1 MTKLVI
7 GLEMHAEMKSTTKV
21 FSPSSNVYNK
31 MANVN
36 INEIDLAFPGFM
48 PSLNEECVKKAVEMA
63 LILKCDVAK
72 YMIFDRKNYYY
83 PDLPKGYQIT
93 QNTRP
98 VGINGN
104 LEVSLNGSKFNVE
117 ILDIHLEEDAAA
129 LDHLPTFSLID
140 YNRAG
145 VPLLETVTAP
155 CMHSADEA
163 IAFLE
168 TMCRIYKYTGIS
180 EADTKKGQIRCDV
193 NVNLMDDN
201 GNYITPKVEIKNVN
215 SLANVKLAILY
226 EEKRQLES
234 LKNNEPLYQET
245 RRFDESSGTTI
256 HMRSKAD
263 AIDYKYFVEPNIPP
277 YEITDDFIENIRK
290 TIPVLADARKDNY
303 MNNLGLDEYN
313 ANILIKD
320 INIAN
325 YFEKCVEVGIKPIIA
340 ANYINGIITS
350 YINEKDININ
360 DFYLKPEYLKQIND
374 AKESGILSSKGV
386 KEVFYKS
393 LEEKEEPKNF
403 ISKED
408 AQVSDENLIESIIDN
423 ILSSHEKEIT
433 IRSRGADAA
442 LPAVHGLRRRS
453 LLAGRPQRR
462 TGRRGQ
468 RGYRERLQRF

>member
-245 RRFDESSGTTI
+245 RRFDETSGTTV

-290 TIPVLADARKDNY
+290 TIPVLADIRKDNY
-303 MNNLGLDEYN
+303 MNNLCLDEYN

-360 DFYLKPEYLKQIND
+360 DFYLKPEFLKQIND

-433 IRSRGADAA
+433 EYKNGRTNIFDFFVGQVMKETRGKANPIITKD
-442 LPAVHGLRRRS
+442 
-453 LLAGRPQRR
+453 LLHKK
-462 TGRRGQ
+462 
-468 RGYRERLQRF
+468 LD

>member
-168 TMCRIYKYTGIS
+168 TMCRIYKYTDIS

-201 GNYITPKVEIKNVN
+201 RNYITPKVEIKNVN

-290 TIPVLADARKDNY
+290 TIPVLADIRKDNY

-325 YFEKCVEVGIKPIIA
+325 YFEKCIEVGIKPIIA

-393 LEEKEEPKNF
+393 LEEKKEPKNF

-433 IRSRGADAA
+433 EYKNGRTNIFDFFVGQVMKETRGKANPIITKD
-442 LPAVHGLRRRS
+442 
-453 LLAGRPQRR
+453 LLHKK
-462 TGRRGQ
+462 
-468 RGYRERLQRF
+468 LD

>member
-98 VGINGN
+98 VGI

-245 RRFDESSGTTI
+245 RRFDETSGTTV

-277 YEITDDFIENIRK
+277 YEITDEFVENIRK
-290 TIPVLADARKDNY
+290 TIPVLADIRKDNY

-393 LEEKEEPKNF
+393 LEEEKEPKNF

-408 AQVSDENLIESIIDN
+408 AQVSDENLIESIIDR
-423 ILSSHEKEIT
+423 ILSSHEKEILEYKNGRT
-433 IRSRGADAA
+433 NIFDFFVGQVMKETRGKANPIITKD
-442 LPAVHGLRRRS
+442 
-453 LLAGRPQRR
+453 LLHKK
-462 TGRRGQ
+462 
-468 RGYRERLQRF
+468 LD

>member
-1 MTKLVI
+1 MTKLVV
-7 GLEMHAEMKSTTKV
+7 GLEMHAEMKSDTKV

-48 PSLNEECVKKAVEMA
+48 PSLNAECVKKAVEMA

-72 YMIFDRKNYYY
+72 YMLFDRKNYYY

-129 LDHLPTFSLID
+129 LDHLESFSLID

-163 IAFLE
+163 LAFLE

-226 EEKRQLES
+226 EEKRQLEA
-234 LKNNEPLYQET
+234 LANNEELYQET
-245 RRFDESSGTTI
+245 RRFDEASGTTV

-277 YEITDDFIENIRK
+277 YEITEEFIQDVKKN
-290 TIPVLADARKDNY
+290 IPVLADERKENY
-303 MNNLGLDEYN
+303 INNLGIDEYN

-325 YFEKCVEVGIKPIIA
+325 YFEKCVEIGIKPNDA

-350 YINEKDININ
+350 YINEKDISIN
-360 DFYLKPEYLKQIND
+360 NFYLKPEYLKQIND
-374 AKESGILSSKGV
+374 AKESGILSSKQV

-393 LEEKEEPKNF
+393 LEEEKEPKNF
-403 ISKED
+403 ISKEN
-408 AQVSDENLIESIIDN
+408 AQVSDENLIENIIDN
-423 ILSSHEKEIT
+423 ILSSHENEISEYKNGKTNIFDFFVGQVMKETKGKANPIIT
-433 IRSRGADAA
+433 KE
-442 LPAVHGLRRRS
+442 
-453 LLAGRPQRR
+453 LLHKK
-462 TGRRGQ
+462 
-468 RGYRERLQRF
+468 LD

>member
-104 LEVSLNGSKFNVE
+104 LDVSLNGSKFNVE

-290 TIPVLADARKDNY
+290 TIPVLADIRKDNY
-303 MNNLGLDEYN
+303 MNNLCLDEYN

-408 AQVSDENLIESIIDN
+408 AQVSDENLIESIIDR

-433 IRSRGADAA
+433 EYKNGRTNIFDFFVGQVMKETRGKANPIITKD
-442 LPAVHGLRRRS
+442 
-453 LLAGRPQRR
+453 LLHKK
-462 TGRRGQ
+462 
-468 RGYRERLQRF
+468 LD

>member
-393 LEEKEEPKNF
+393 LEEEKEPKNF

-408 AQVSDENLIESIIDN
+408 AQVSDENLIESIIDR

-433 IRSRGADAA
+433 EYKNGRTNIFDFFVGQVMKETRGKANPIITKD
-442 LPAVHGLRRRS
+442 
-453 LLAGRPQRR
+453 LLHKK
-462 TGRRGQ
+462 
-468 RGYRERLQRF
+468 LD

>member
-290 TIPVLADARKDNY
+290 TIPVLADIRKDNY
-303 MNNLGLDEYN
+303 MNNLCLDEYN

-360 DFYLKPEYLKQIND
+360 DFYLKPEFLKQIND

-393 LEEKEEPKNF
+393 LEEKKEPKNF

-408 AQVSDENLIESIIDN
+408 AQVSDENLIESIIDR

-433 IRSRGADAA
+433 EYKNGRTNIFDFFVGQVMKETRGKANPIITKD
-442 LPAVHGLRRRS
+442 
-453 LLAGRPQRR
+453 LLHKK
-462 TGRRGQ
+462 
-468 RGYRERLQRF
+468 LD

>member
-168 TMCRIYKYTGIS
+168 TMCRIYKYTDIS

-290 TIPVLADARKDNY
+290 TIPVLADIRKDNY

-325 YFEKCVEVGIKPIIA
+325 YFEKCIEVGIKPIIA

-393 LEEKEEPKNF
+393 LEEEKEPKNF

-408 AQVSDENLIESIIDN
+408 AQVSDENLIESIIDR
-423 ILSSHEKEIT
+423 ILSSHEKEILEYKNGRT
-433 IRSRGADAA
+433 NIFDFFVGQVMKETRGKANPIITKD
-442 LPAVHGLRRRS
+442 
-453 LLAGRPQRR
+453 LLHKK
-462 TGRRGQ
+462 
-468 RGYRERLQRF
+468 LD

>member
-193 NVNLMDDN
+193 NVNIMDDN

-263 AIDYKYFVEPNIPP
+263 AIDYNYFVEPNIPP

-290 TIPVLADARKDNY
+290 TIPVLADIRKDNY
-303 MNNLGLDEYN
+303 MNNLCLDEYN

-393 LEEKEEPKNF
+393 LEEKKEPKNF

-408 AQVSDENLIESIIDN
+408 AQVSDENLIESIIDR

-433 IRSRGADAA
+433 EYKNGRTNIFDFFVGQVMKETRCKANPIITKD
-442 LPAVHGLRRRS
+442 
-453 LLAGRPQRR
+453 LLHKK
-462 TGRRGQ
+462 
-468 RGYRERLQRF
+468 LD

>member
-48 PSLNEECVKKAVEMA
+48 PSLNKECVKKAVEMA

-277 YEITDDFIENIRK
+277 YEITDEFVENIRK
-290 TIPVLADARKDNY
+290 AIPVLADIRKDNY

-374 AKESGILSSKGV
+374 AKEGGILSSKGV

-393 LEEKEEPKNF
+393 LEEEKEPKNF

-408 AQVSDENLIESIIDN
+408 AQVSDENLIESIIDR
-423 ILSSHEKEIT
+423 ILSSHEKEILEYKNGRT
-433 IRSRGADAA
+433 NIFDFFVGQVMKETKGKANPIITKD
-442 LPAVHGLRRRS
+442 
-453 LLAGRPQRR
+453 LLHKK
-462 TGRRGQ
+462 
-468 RGYRERLQRF
+468 LD

>member
-313 ANILIKD
+313 ANILIKN

-408 AQVSDENLIESIIDN
+408 AQVSDENLIESIIDR

-433 IRSRGADAA
+433 EYKNGRTNIFDFFVGQVMKETRGKANPIITKD
-442 LPAVHGLRRRS
+442 
-453 LLAGRPQRR
+453 LLHKK
-462 TGRRGQ
+462 
-468 RGYRERLQRF
+468 LD

>member
-1 MTKLVI
+1 MTKLVV

-72 YMIFDRKNYYY
+72 YMLFDRKNYYY

-129 LDHLPTFSLID
+129 LDHLQSFSLID

-168 TMCRIYKYTGIS
+168 TMCRIYKYTDIS

-226 EEKRQLES
+226 EEKRQLEA
-234 LKNNEPLYQET
+234 LQNNEPLYQET
-245 RRFDESSGTTI
+245 RRFDEASGMTV

-277 YEITDDFIENIRK
+277 YEITDEFVENIRN

-303 MNNLGLDEYN
+303 MSNLGLDEYN

-325 YFEKCVEVGIKPIIA
+325 YFEKCVEVGIKPIDA

-374 AKESGILSSKGV
+374 AKESGILSSKQV

-393 LEEKEEPKNF
+393 LEEKKEPKNF

-408 AQVSDENLIESIIDN
+408 AQVSDESLIESIIDN
-423 ILSSHEKEIT
+423 ILSSHEKEIAEYKNGRT
-433 IRSRGADAA
+433 NIFDFFVGKVMKETRGKAN
-442 LPAVHGLRRRS
+442 PIITKE
-453 LLAGRPQRR
+453 LLHKK
-462 TGRRGQ
+462 
-468 RGYRERLQRF
+468 LD

>member
-7 GLEMHAEMKSTTKV
+7 GLEMHAEMKSITKV

-63 LILKCDVAK
+63 IILKCDIAK
-72 YMIFDRKNYYY
+72 YMLFDRKNYYY

-104 LEVSLNGSKFNVE
+104 LDVSLNGTKFNVE

-163 IAFLE
+163 VAFLE

-180 EADTKKGQIRCDV
+180 DADTKKGQIRCDV

-226 EEKRQLES
+226 EEKRQLDA
-234 LKNNEPLYQET
+234 LQNNEPLYQET
-245 RRFDESSGTTI
+245 RRFDESSGTTV

-277 YEITDDFIENIRK
+277 YEITKDFIENIRK
-290 TIPVLADARKDNY
+290 TIPVLADERKEKY
-303 MNNLGLDEYN
+303 ISNLGLDEYN

-325 YFEKCVEVGIKPIIA
+325 YFEKCVEVGIKPDKA

-350 YINEKDININ
+350 YINEKDISIN
-360 DFYLKPEYLKQIND
+360 EFYLTPEYLKQIND

-386 KEVFYKS
+386 KEVFFKS
-393 LEEKEEPKNF
+393 LESKKEPKNF
-403 ISKED
+403 ISKDD
-408 AQVSDENLIESIIDN
+408 AQVSDEDLIEQIIDN
-423 ILSSHEKEIT
+423 IISLHEKEVIDYKNGRTNIFDFFVGQVMKETRGKANPIIT
-433 IRSRGADAA
+433 KDILHKKLD
-442 LPAVHGLRRRS
+442 
-453 LLAGRPQRR
+453 
-462 TGRRGQ
+462 
-468 RGYRERLQRF
+468 

>member
-104 LEVSLNGSKFNVE
+104 LEVSLNSSKFNVE

-245 RRFDESSGTTI
+245 RRFDETSGTTV

-277 YEITDDFIENIRK
+277 YEITDEFVENIRK
-290 TIPVLADARKDNY
+290 TIPVLADIRKDNY

-393 LEEKEEPKNF
+393 LEEEKEPKNF

-408 AQVSDENLIESIIDN
+408 AQVSDENLIESIIDR
-423 ILSSHEKEIT
+423 ILSSHEKEILEYKNGRT
-433 IRSRGADAA
+433 NIFDFFVGQVMKETRGKANPIITKD
-442 LPAVHGLRRRS
+442 
-453 LLAGRPQRR
+453 LLHKK
-462 TGRRGQ
+462 
-468 RGYRERLQRF
+468 LD

>member
-155 CMHSADEA
+155 CIHSADEA

-290 TIPVLADARKDNY
+290 TIPVLADIRKDNY

-393 LEEKEEPKNF
+393 LEEEKEPKNF

-408 AQVSDENLIESIIDN
+408 AQVSDENLIESIIDR
-423 ILSSHEKEIT
+423 ILSSHEKEILEYKNGRT
-433 IRSRGADAA
+433 NIFDFFVGQVMKETRGKANPIITKD
-442 LPAVHGLRRRS
+442 
-453 LLAGRPQRR
+453 LLHKK
-462 TGRRGQ
+462 
-468 RGYRERLQRF
+468 LD

>member
-263 AIDYKYFVEPNIPP
+263 AIDYKYFVEPNISP

-408 AQVSDENLIESIIDN
+408 AQVSDENLIESIIDR

-433 IRSRGADAA
+433 EYKNGRTNIFDFFVGQVMKETRGKANPIITKD
-442 LPAVHGLRRRS
+442 
-453 LLAGRPQRR
+453 LLHKK
-462 TGRRGQ
+462 
-468 RGYRERLQRF
+468 LD

>member
-245 RRFDESSGTTI
+245 RRFDETSGTTI

-277 YEITDDFIENIRK
+277 YEITDEFVENIRK
-290 TIPVLADARKDNY
+290 TIPVLADIRKDNY

-374 AKESGILSSKGV
+374 AIESGILSSKGV

-393 LEEKEEPKNF
+393 LEEEKEPKNF

-408 AQVSDENLIESIIDN
+408 AQVSDENLIESIIDR
-423 ILSSHEKEIT
+423 ILSSHEKEILEYKNGRT
-433 IRSRGADAA
+433 NIFDFFVGQVMKETRGKANPIITKD
-442 LPAVHGLRRRS
+442 
-453 LLAGRPQRR
+453 LLHKK
-462 TGRRGQ
+462 
-468 RGYRERLQRF
+468 LD

>member
-72 YMIFDRKNYYY
+72 YMLFDRKNYYY

-168 TMCRIYKYTGIS
+168 TMCRIYKYTDIS

-226 EEKRQLES
+226 EEKRQLEA
-234 LKNNEPLYQET
+234 LQNNEPLYQET
-245 RRFDESSGTTI
+245 RRFDEASGTTV

-277 YEITDDFIENIRK
+277 YEITDEFVENIRK
-290 TIPVLADARKDNY
+290 TIPVLADVRKDNY
-303 MNNLGLDEYN
+303 MSNLGLDEYN

-374 AKESGILSSKGV
+374 AKESGVLSSKGV

-393 LEEKEEPKNF
+393 LEEKKEPKNF

-423 ILSSHEKEIT
+423 ILSSHEKEIAEYKNGRT
-433 IRSRGADAA
+433 NIFDFFVGQVMKETRGKANPIITKD
-442 LPAVHGLRRRS
+442 
-453 LLAGRPQRR
+453 LLHKK
-462 TGRRGQ
+462 
-468 RGYRERLQRF
+468 LD

>member
-245 RRFDESSGTTI
+245 RRFDETSGTTI

-290 TIPVLADARKDNY
+290 TIPVLADIRKDNY

-313 ANILIKD
+313 ANILIKE

-393 LEEKEEPKNF
+393 LEEEKEPKNF

-433 IRSRGADAA
+433 EYKNGRTNIFDFFVGQVMKETRGKANPIITKD
-442 LPAVHGLRRRS
+442 
-453 LLAGRPQRR
+453 LLHKK
-462 TGRRGQ
+462 
-468 RGYRERLQRF
+468 LD

>member
-104 LEVSLNGSKFNVE
+104 LDVSLNGSKFNVE

-129 LDHLPTFSLID
+129 LDHLQTFSLID

-290 TIPVLADARKDNY
+290 TIPVLADIRKDNY
-303 MNNLGLDEYN
+303 MNNLCLDEYN

-360 DFYLKPEYLKQIND
+360 DFYLKPEFLKQIND

-393 LEEKEEPKNF
+393 LEEEKEPKNF

-408 AQVSDENLIESIIDN
+408 AQVSDENLIESIIDR
-423 ILSSHEKEIT
+423 ILSSHEKEILEYKNGRT
-433 IRSRGADAA
+433 NIFDFFVGQVMKETRGKANPIITKD
-442 LPAVHGLRRRS
+442 
-453 LLAGRPQRR
+453 LLHKK
-462 TGRRGQ
+462 
-468 RGYRERLQRF
+468 LD

>member
-72 YMIFDRKNYYY
+72 YMLFDRKNYYY

-129 LDHLPTFSLID
+129 LDHLQTFSLID

-168 TMCRIYKYTGIS
+168 TMCRIYKYTDIS

-226 EEKRQLES
+226 EEKRQLEA
-234 LKNNEPLYQET
+234 LQNNEPLYQET
-245 RRFDESSGTTI
+245 RRFDETSGTTV

-277 YEITDDFIENIRK
+277 YEITDEFVENIRK

-303 MNNLGLDEYN
+303 MSNLGLDEYN

-350 YINEKDININ
+350 YINEKDINII

-374 AKESGILSSKGV
+374 AKESGVLSSKGV

-393 LEEKEEPKNF
+393 LEEKKEPKNF

-433 IRSRGADAA
+433 EYKNGRTNIFDFFVGEVMKETRGKANPIITKD
-442 LPAVHGLRRRS
+442 
-453 LLAGRPQRR
+453 LLHKK
-462 TGRRGQ
+462 
-468 RGYRERLQRF
+468 LD

>member
-72 YMIFDRKNYYY
+72 YMLFDRKNYYY

-129 LDHLPTFSLID
+129 LDHLQTFSLID

-168 TMCRIYKYTGIS
+168 TMCRIYKYTDIS

-201 GNYITPKVEIKNVN
+201 ENYITPKVEIKNVN

-226 EEKRQLES
+226 EEKRQLEA
-234 LKNNEPLYQET
+234 LQNNEPLYQET
-245 RRFDESSGTTI
+245 RRFDETSGTTV

-277 YEITDDFIENIRK
+277 YEITDEFVENIRK

-303 MNNLGLDEYN
+303 MSNLGLDEYN

-374 AKESGILSSKGV
+374 AKESGVLSSKGV

-393 LEEKEEPKNF
+393 LEEKKEPKNF

-408 AQVSDENLIESIIDN
+408 AQVSDENLIESIIDR
-423 ILSSHEKEIT
+423 ILSSHEKEIAEYKNGRT
-433 IRSRGADAA
+433 NIFDFFVGQVMKETRGKANPIITKD
-442 LPAVHGLRRRS
+442 
-453 LLAGRPQRR
+453 LLHKK
-462 TGRRGQ
+462 
-468 RGYRERLQRF
+468 LD

>member
-1 MTKLVI
+1 MTKLVV

-48 PSLNEECVKKAVEMA
+48 PSLNEECVKKGVEMA

-72 YMIFDRKNYYY
+72 YMLFDRKNYYY

-104 LEVSLNGSKFNVE
+104 LEVSLNGTKFNVE

-129 LDHLPTFSLID
+129 LDHLQTFSLID

-168 TMCRIYKYTGIS
+168 TMCRIYKYTDIS

-226 EEKRQLES
+226 EEKRQLEA
-234 LKNNEPLYQET
+234 LQNNEPLYQET
-245 RRFDESSGTTI
+245 RRFDETSGTTV

-277 YEITDDFIENIRK
+277 YEITDEFVENIRK

-303 MNNLGLDEYN
+303 MSNLGLDEYN

-374 AKESGILSSKGV
+374 AKESGVLSSKGV

-393 LEEKEEPKNF
+393 LEEEKEPKNF

-433 IRSRGADAA
+433 EYKNGRTNIFDFFVGEVMKETRGKANPIITKD
-442 LPAVHGLRRRS
+442 
-453 LLAGRPQRR
+453 LLHKK
-462 TGRRGQ
+462 
-468 RGYRERLQRF
+468 LD

>member
-245 RRFDESSGTTI
+245 RRFDETSGTTV

-277 YEITDDFIENIRK
+277 YEITDEFVENIRK
-290 TIPVLADARKDNY
+290 TIPVLADIRKDNY

-393 LEEKEEPKNF
+393 LEEEKEPKNF
-403 ISKED
+403 ISKDD
-408 AQVSDENLIESIIDN
+408 AQVSDENLIESIIDR
-423 ILSSHEKEIT
+423 ILSSHEKEILEYKNGRT
-433 IRSRGADAA
+433 NIFDFFVGQVMKETKGKANPIITKD
-442 LPAVHGLRRRS
+442 
-453 LLAGRPQRR
+453 LLHKK
-462 TGRRGQ
+462 
-468 RGYRERLQRF
+468 LD

>member
-215 SLANVKLAILY
+215 NLANVKLAILY

-245 RRFDESSGTTI
+245 RRFDETSGTTV

-277 YEITDDFIENIRK
+277 YEITDEFVENIRK

-313 ANILIKD
+313 ANILIKE

-340 ANYINGIITS
+340 ANFINGIITS

-393 LEEKEEPKNF
+393 LEEKKEPKNF

-408 AQVSDENLIESIIDN
+408 AQVSDENLIESIIDR

-433 IRSRGADAA
+433 EYKNGRTNIFDFFVGQVMKETRGKANPIITKD
-442 LPAVHGLRRRS
+442 
-453 LLAGRPQRR
+453 LLHKK
-462 TGRRGQ
+462 
-468 RGYRERLQRF
+468 LD

>member
-104 LEVSLNGSKFNVE
+104 LEVSLNGTKFNVE

-129 LDHLPTFSLID
+129 LDHLQTFSLID

-168 TMCRIYKYTGIS
+168 TMCRIYKYTDIS

-226 EEKRQLES
+226 EEKRQLEA
-234 LKNNEPLYQET
+234 LQNNEPLYQET
-245 RRFDESSGTTI
+245 RRFDESSGTTV

-277 YEITDDFIENIRK
+277 YEITDEFVENIRK

-303 MNNLGLDEYN
+303 MSNLGLDEYN

-325 YFEKCVEVGIKPIIA
+325 YFEKCVEVGIKPIEA

-360 DFYLKPEYLKQIND
+360 DFYLKPEFLKQIND
-374 AKESGILSSKGV
+374 AKESGVLSSKQV

-393 LEEKEEPKNF
+393 LEEEKEPKNF

-408 AQVSDENLIESIIDN
+408 AQVSDEDLIESIIDR
-423 ILSSHEKEIT
+423 ILSSHEKEINEYKNGRT
-433 IRSRGADAA
+433 NIFDFFVGQVMKETRGKAN
-442 LPAVHGLRRRS
+442 PIITKE
-453 LLAGRPQRR
+453 LLHKK
-462 TGRRGQ
+462 
-468 RGYRERLQRF
+468 LD

>member
-155 CMHSADEA
+155 CMHSADET

-193 NVNLMDDN
+193 NVNIMDDN

-263 AIDYKYFVEPNIPP
+263 AIDYNYFVEPNIPP

-290 TIPVLADARKDNY
+290 TIPVLADIRKDNY
-303 MNNLGLDEYN
+303 MNNLCLDEYN

-393 LEEKEEPKNF
+393 LEEKKEPKNF

-408 AQVSDENLIESIIDN
+408 AQVSDENLIESIIDR

-433 IRSRGADAA
+433 EYKNGRTNIFDFFVGQVMKETRGKANPIITKD
-442 LPAVHGLRRRS
+442 
-453 LLAGRPQRR
+453 LLHKK
-462 TGRRGQ
+462 
-468 RGYRERLQRF
+468 LD

>member
-72 YMIFDRKNYYY
+72 YMLFDRKNYYY

-168 TMCRIYKYTGIS
+168 TMCRIYKYTDIS
-180 EADTKKGQIRCDV
+180 EADTKKGQIRCDI

-226 EEKRQLES
+226 EEKRQLEA

-245 RRFDESSGTTI
+245 RRFDEVSGTTI

-277 YEITDDFIENIRK
+277 YEITDEFVENIRK

-303 MNNLGLDEYN
+303 MSNLGLDEYN

-325 YFEKCVEVGIKPIIA
+325 YFEKCVEVGIKPIEA

-350 YINEKDININ
+350 YINEKDINIVVTVIFSN
-360 DFYLKPEYLKQIND
+360 RML
-374 AKESGILSSKGV
+374 
-386 KEVFYKS
+386 
-393 LEEKEEPKNF
+393 
-403 ISKED
+403 
-408 AQVSDENLIESIIDN
+408 
-423 ILSSHEKEIT
+423 
-433 IRSRGADAA
+433 
-442 LPAVHGLRRRS
+442 
-453 LLAGRPQRR
+453 
-462 TGRRGQ
+462 
-468 RGYRERLQRF
+468 

>member
-193 NVNLMDDN
+193 NVNIMDDN

-290 TIPVLADARKDNY
+290 TIPVLADIRKDNY
-303 MNNLGLDEYN
+303 MNNLCLDEYN

-393 LEEKEEPKNF
+393 LEEKKEPKNF

-408 AQVSDENLIESIIDN
+408 AQVSDENLIESIIDR

-433 IRSRGADAA
+433 EYKNGRTNIFDFFVGQVMKETRGKANPIITKD
-442 LPAVHGLRRRS
+442 
-453 LLAGRPQRR
+453 LLHKK
-462 TGRRGQ
+462 
-468 RGYRERLQRF
+468 LD

>member
-21 FSPSSNVYNK
+21 FSPSSNIYNK

-393 LEEKEEPKNF
+393 LEEEKEPKNF

-408 AQVSDENLIESIIDN
+408 AQVSDENLIESIIDR
-423 ILSSHEKEIT
+423 ILSSHEKEILEYKNGRT
-433 IRSRGADAA
+433 NIFDFFVGQVMKETRGKANPIITKD
-442 LPAVHGLRRRS
+442 
-453 LLAGRPQRR
+453 LLHKK
-462 TGRRGQ
+462 
-468 RGYRERLQRF
+468 LDK

>member
-245 RRFDESSGTTI
+245 RRFDETSGTTI

-277 YEITDDFIENIRK
+277 YEITDEFVENIRK

-313 ANILIKD
+313 ANILIKE

-340 ANYINGIITS
+340 ANFINGIITS

-393 LEEKEEPKNF
+393 LEEEKEPKNF
-403 ISKED
+403 ISKDD
-408 AQVSDENLIESIIDN
+408 AQVSDENLIESIIDR
-423 ILSSHEKEIT
+423 ILSSHEKEILEYKNGRT
-433 IRSRGADAA
+433 NIFDFFVGQVMKETRGKANPIITKD
-442 LPAVHGLRRRS
+442 
-453 LLAGRPQRR
+453 LLHKK
-462 TGRRGQ
+462 
-468 RGYRERLQRF
+468 LD

>member
-1 MTKLVI
+1 MPKLVI

-245 RRFDESSGTTI
+245 RRFDETSSTTI

-277 YEITDDFIENIRK
+277 YEITDEFVENIRK
-290 TIPVLADARKDNY
+290 TIPVLADIRKDNY

-393 LEEKEEPKNF
+393 LEEEKEPKNF

-408 AQVSDENLIESIIDN
+408 AQVSDENLIESIIDR
-423 ILSSHEKEIT
+423 ILSSHEKEILEYKNGRT
-433 IRSRGADAA
+433 NIFDFFVGQVMKETRGKANPIITKD
-442 LPAVHGLRRRS
+442 
-453 LLAGRPQRR
+453 LLHKK
-462 TGRRGQ
+462 
-468 RGYRERLQRF
+468 LD

>member
-1 MTKLVI
+1 MTKLVV

-104 LEVSLNGSKFNVE
+104 LEVSLNGTKFNVE

-201 GNYITPKVEIKNVN
+201 GNYITPKVEVKNVN

-226 EEKRQLES
+226 EEKRQLEA
-234 LKNNEPLYQET
+234 LQNNEPLYQET
-245 RRFDESSGTTI
+245 RRFDESSGTTV

-277 YEITDDFIENIRK
+277 YEITDEFVENIRK

-325 YFEKCVEVGIKPIIA
+325 YFEKCVDVGIKPIEA

-360 DFYLKPEYLKQIND
+360 DFYLKPEYLKQINA

-393 LEEKEEPKNF
+393 LEEEKEPKNF

-408 AQVSDENLIESIIDN
+408 AQVSDENLIESIIDR
-423 ILSSHEKEIT
+423 ILSLHEKEINDYKNGRT
-433 IRSRGADAA
+433 NIFDFFVGEVMKETRGKAN
-442 LPAVHGLRRRS
+442 PIITKE
-453 LLAGRPQRR
+453 LLHKK
-462 TGRRGQ
+462 
-468 RGYRERLQRF
+468 LD

>member
-245 RRFDESSGTTI
+245 RRFDETSGTTI

-290 TIPVLADARKDNY
+290 AIPVLADIRKDNY

-393 LEEKEEPKNF
+393 LEEEKEPKNF

-408 AQVSDENLIESIIDN
+408 AQVSDENLIESIIDR
-423 ILSSHEKEIT
+423 ILSSHEKEILEYKNGRT
-433 IRSRGADAA
+433 NIFDFFVGQVMKETRGKANPIITKD
-442 LPAVHGLRRRS
+442 
-453 LLAGRPQRR
+453 LLHKK
-462 TGRRGQ
+462 
-468 RGYRERLQRF
+468 LD

>member
-215 SLANVKLAILY
+215 GLANVKLAILY

-408 AQVSDENLIESIIDN
+408 AQVSDENLIESIIDR

-433 IRSRGADAA
+433 EYKNGRTNIFDFFVGQVMKETRGKANPIITKD
-442 LPAVHGLRRRS
+442 
-453 LLAGRPQRR
+453 LLHKK
-462 TGRRGQ
+462 
-468 RGYRERLQRF
+468 LD

>member
-72 YMIFDRKNYYY
+72 YMVFDRKNYYY

-117 ILDIHLEEDAAA
+117 ILDIHLEEDATA
-129 LDHLPTFSLID
+129 LDHLQTFSLID

-168 TMCRIYKYTGIS
+168 TMCRIYKYTDIS

-226 EEKRQLES
+226 EEKRQLEA
-234 LKNNEPLYQET
+234 LQNNEPLYQET
-245 RRFDESSGTTI
+245 RRFDETSGTTV

-277 YEITDDFIENIRK
+277 YEITDEFVENIRK

-303 MNNLGLDEYN
+303 MSNLGLDEYN
-313 ANILIKD
+313 TNILIKD

-325 YFEKCVEVGIKPIIA
+325 YFEKCVEVGIKPIEA

-393 LEEKEEPKNF
+393 LEEEKEPKNF

-423 ILSSHEKEIT
+423 ILSSHEKEILEYKNGRT
-433 IRSRGADAA
+433 NIFDFFVGQVMKETRGKANPIITKD
-442 LPAVHGLRRRS
+442 
-453 LLAGRPQRR
+453 LLHKK
-462 TGRRGQ
+462 
-468 RGYRERLQRF
+468 LD

>member
-180 EADTKKGQIRCDV
+180 EEDTKKGQIRCDV

-393 LEEKEEPKNF
+393 LEEKKEPKNF

-408 AQVSDENLIESIIDN
+408 AQVSDENLIESIIDR

-433 IRSRGADAA
+433 EYKNGRTNIFDFFVGQVMKETRGKANPIITKD
-442 LPAVHGLRRRS
+442 
-453 LLAGRPQRR
+453 LLHKK
-462 TGRRGQ
+462 
-468 RGYRERLQRF
+468 LD

>member
-36 INEIDLAFPGFM
+36 VNEIDLAFPGFM

-245 RRFDESSGTTI
+245 RRFDETSGTTV

-277 YEITDDFIENIRK
+277 YEITDEFVENIRK
-290 TIPVLADARKDNY
+290 TIPVLADIRKDNY

-393 LEEKEEPKNF
+393 LEEEKEPKNF
-403 ISKED
+403 ISKDD
-408 AQVSDENLIESIIDN
+408 AQVSDENLIESIIDR
-423 ILSSHEKEIT
+423 ILSSHEKEILEYKNGRT
-433 IRSRGADAA
+433 NIFDFFVGQVMKETKGKANPIITKD
-442 LPAVHGLRRRS
+442 
-453 LLAGRPQRR
+453 LLHKK
-462 TGRRGQ
+462 
-468 RGYRERLQRF
+468 LD

>member
-168 TMCRIYKYTGIS
+168 TMCRIYKYTDIS

-277 YEITDDFIENIRK
+277 YEITDEFVENIRK
-290 TIPVLADARKDNY
+290 TIPVLADIRKDNY

-386 KEVFYKS
+386 
-393 LEEKEEPKNF
+393 
-403 ISKED
+403 
-408 AQVSDENLIESIIDN
+408 
-423 ILSSHEKEIT
+423 
-433 IRSRGADAA
+433 G
-442 LPAVHGLRRRS
+442 
-453 LLAGRPQRR
+453 
-462 TGRRGQ
+462 
-468 RGYRERLQRF
+468 